1 MAQASND
8 LASEHAEAAY
18 PNPAGWEYMT
28 HEERYA
34 ALRSEPKPDT
44 ALLRNALLRAK
55 QDVLQDQNDERRAF
69 QEACQLKTIAD
80 APHFTLS
87 LSGPSTLSLSNPSY
101 LITATATYISDPA
114 SSASTTQAARSV
126 LFRPSYG
133 PLSKS
138 TPNDNFYSIYTNPT
152 CTPESRIP
160 HVRPN
165 ASIRPPREPDGS
177 FTKEM
182 EITSWDEWEEAHLGD
197 TVKRKVAVGLD
208 ERSGWRQ
215 YLVQGRRYWLRCDDA
230 GLLGVGKLGLDRY
243 WRYGSKDS
251 VDLPLR
257 IKLRDPEAVSIPLEA
272 SNTVEFA
279 VEE

>member
-8 LASEHAEAAY
+8 LASENAEAAY

-44 ALLRNALLRAK
+44 ALLRNALQRAK
-55 QDVLQDQNDERRAF
+55 QDVLQDQNDERKAF
-69 QEACQLKTIAD
+69 QEARQFKILAD

-87 LSGPSTLSLSNPSY
+87 LSGPSILSLSKPNY
-101 LITATATYISDPA
+101 LITATATYVSDPA
-114 SSASTTQAARSV
+114 SNASATQVARSV
-126 LFRPSYG
+126 LFRASYG

-138 TPNDNFYSIYTNPT
+138 APDDNLYSIYTTPT

-182 EITSWDEWEEAHLGD
+182 EIKNWDEWEEAHLGD
-197 TVKRKVAVGLD
+197 TVKREVAVDLD

-215 YLVQGRRYWLRCDDA
+215 HLVLGRRYWLRCDDA
-230 GLLGVGKLGLDRY
+230 GLLGVGRLGLDRY

-251 VDLPLR
+251 VELPLR
-257 IKLRDPEAVSIPLEA
+257 IRLRDPDAVSIPLEA

>member
-1 MAQASND
+1 MAQASNH
-8 LASEHAEAAY
+8 LELEHAGAAY

-44 ALLRNALLRAK
+44 ESLRNALLRAK
-55 QDVLQDQNDERRAF
+55 QDVLKDQNDERKAF
-69 QEACQLKTIAD
+69 QEARQVNALAD
-80 APHFTLS
+80 APCFTLS
-87 LSGPSTLSLSNPSY
+87 LSAPSTLSLSKPSY
-101 LITATATYISDPA
+101 SITAAVTYISDPA
-114 SSASTTQAARSV
+114 HTASTIQVPRSV

-138 TPNDNFYSIYTNPT
+138 APNDNLYSIYTSPT
-152 CTPESRIP
+152 CTLESRIP

-165 ASIRPPREPDGS
+165 ASIRPPREADGS

-182 EITSWDEWEEAHLGD
+182 EIESWDEWEEVHLGD
-197 TVKRKVAVGLD
+197 TVKREVAVGLD

-215 YLVQGRRYWLRCDDA
+215 HLVEGGRYWLRCDDA
-230 GLLGVGKLGLDRY
+230 GLLGLGKVGLDRY

-251 VDLPLR
+251 VELPLR
-257 IKLRDPEAVSIPLEA
+257 IRLKDPEAVSIPLEA
-272 SNTVEFA
+272 SNAVEFKV
-279 VEE
+279 VE

>member
-8 LASEHAEAAY
+8 PASEPAAAAF

-44 ALLRNALLRAK
+44 ELLRNALIRAK
-55 QDVLQDQNDERRAF
+55 QDVLQDQNDEKKAF
-69 QEACQLKTIAD
+69 QESRQVKALAD
-80 APHFTLS
+80 APYFTLT
-87 LSGPSTLSLSNPSY
+87 LSGPSILSLSKPSY
-101 LITATATYISDPA
+101 SITATVTYISDPA
-114 SSASTTQAARSV
+114 STGSSTQVARSV

-133 PLSKS
+133 PLAKS
-138 TPNDNFYSIYTNPT
+138 APDDNLYSIYTAPT

-160 HVRPN
+160 HDRPN
-165 ASIRPPREPDGS
+165 ASIRPPREADGS

-182 EITSWDEWEEAHLGD
+182 EIKSWDEWEEVHVGD
-197 TVKRKVAVGLD
+197 TVERDVAVDLD
-208 ERSGWRQ
+208 VRSGWKQ
-215 YLVQGRRYWLRCDDA
+215 HLVVGRRYWLRCDDV

-251 VDLPLR
+251 VELPLR

-272 SNTVEFA
+272 SNTVEFT